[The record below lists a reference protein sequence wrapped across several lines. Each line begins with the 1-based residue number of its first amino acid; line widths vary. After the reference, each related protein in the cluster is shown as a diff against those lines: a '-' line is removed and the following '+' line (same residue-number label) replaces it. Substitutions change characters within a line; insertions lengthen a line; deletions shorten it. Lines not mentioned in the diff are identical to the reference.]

1 MSCVLMCANT
11 ISHITKERKHI
22 HYSYMLVDPLL
33 IDYIPI
39 QKLCESIYLGNSE
52 RYQYPYNSF
61 DDPLFFFFPI
71 ISPTLLATL
80 TYQIVVAHQIHPK
93 PLIA

>member
-33 IDYIPI
+33 IDYIPT
-39 QKLCESIYLGNSE
+39 SIKTVPMTKTNE
-52 RYQYPYNSF
+52 TNFIKRYEKIVTLPMC
-61 DDPLFFFFPI
+61 I
-71 ISPTLLATL
+71 IL
-80 TYQIVVAHQIHPK
+80 
-93 PLIA
+93 